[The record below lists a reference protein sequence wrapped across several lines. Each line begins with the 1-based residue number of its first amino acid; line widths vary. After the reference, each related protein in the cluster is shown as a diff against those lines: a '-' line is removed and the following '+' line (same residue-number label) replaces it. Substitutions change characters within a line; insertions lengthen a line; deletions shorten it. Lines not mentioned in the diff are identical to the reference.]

1 MMLYLAAAYDR
12 EIPRAQVLVYWDQ
25 LGALDDETFRTACKI
40 VVGQDHHFPSVARL
54 RELYRELL
62 RQRTT
67 RLRVLPAGGE
77 RPDPGKVADL
87 LARLRQAVKDA

>member
-1 MMLYLAAAYDR
+1 MRGSRGEPNYSVSYTTSWDTT
-12 EIPRAQVLVYWDQ
+12 DQ
-25 LGALDDETFRTACKI
+25 LGALEDETFRTACKI

-62 RQRTT
+62 RQRAT
-67 RLRVLPAGGE
+67 RLRVLPEGGE